1 MAGRARA
8 VVRYDGPALS
18 EHEMDVHD
26 LAPSLL
32 ALADLCKIANEI
44 FNGESA
50 SVRVLVRADHE
61 QKCFQIQFD
70 LVQNLYD
77 QLTVLMSRDSI
88 KNAKEILE
96 WIGIIGLGGVV
107 GTAGLLDCTSG

>member
-32 ALADLCKIANEI
+32 ALADLCKISNEI
-44 FNGESA
+44 FNGDAA

-61 QKCFQIQFD
+61 QKCFQLQFD
-70 LVQNLYD
+70 LVQTLYD
-77 QLTVLMSRDSI
+77 QLTTLMGKDSI
-88 KNAKEILE
+88 KNAKELLE
-96 WIGIIGLGGVV
+96 WIGILTVGGVIGV
-107 GTAGLLDCTSG
+107 AGVLGL